1 MQKTYVI
8 FTGTIAGMGGA
19 QLYVSNKANYLQ
31 SRGWKVRIFS
41 DRDAPILIPALEAY
55 RDGIFPELHCWPQLL
70 CRRDVERTLETLL
83 GRIGSDP
90 GEILVESNTPHMS
103 IWAELTA
110 QKRNAKHFLFLL
122 DEQYPM
128 DLGFRPYFEEKFS
141 RGELAVINQRALH
154 LLFPG
159 REIPEPQRY
168 LLSAAG
174 HNAAADVRDPR
185 LDAIPFDD
193 HDDTVCCL
201 GRLNKNYI
209 PAAVEAM
216 EQYATRHPERTLG
229 CLFIGDVPGDA
240 PNDTAARIRQRLEKY
255 ENIRLYLPGFVYP
268 IPEKLF
274 EKLDLGIAS
283 AGSARIL
290 AYAGVPTV
298 SMDAS
303 DGQPI
308 GILGYTTGQTLCR
321 DGEARY
327 NLTELMEQILLKDAL
342 KDMPYTPVSMPDC
355 REAYQ
360 KHEAFLAAM
369 PEDNRFFD
377 VLSLRPTRRKNRVKR
392 GLLRLFGLRGYLL
405 WRKTAGKRR
414 THSDKPAAPRKQ

>member
-31 SRGWKVRIFS
+31 SRGWKVRVFS

-70 CRRDVERTLETLL
+70 RRRDVERTLERLL

-103 IWAELTA
+103 IWAELTT
-110 QKRNAKHFLFLL
+110 KKLGAKHFLFLL

-128 DLGFRPYFEEKFS
+128 DLGFRPYFEEKFT

-174 HNAAADVRDPR
+174 HNAVADVRDPR

-216 EQYATRHPERTLG
+216 EQYAARHPERTLG

-240 PNDTAARIRQRLEKY
+240 PDDTAARIRQRLEKY
-255 ENIRLYLPGFVYP
+255 PNVRLYLPGFVYP

-290 AYAGVPTV
+290 ACAGVSTV

-308 GILGYTTGQTLCR
+308 GILGYTTQQTLCR
-321 DGEARY
+321 DAEPRCT
-327 NLTELMEQILLKDAL
+327 LEELMEQILLKDAL
-342 KDMPYTPVSMPDC
+342 KAMPYTPVSMPDC

-414 THSDKPAAPRKQ
+414 SHSDKPAVPRKQ

>member
-41 DRDAPILIPALEAY
+41 DRDAPILIPALEAH

-70 CRRDVERTLETLL
+70 RRRDVERTLERLL
-83 GRIGSDP
+83 GYIGSDP

-128 DLGFRPYFEEKFS
+128 DPGFRPYFEEKFS

-159 REIPEPQRY
+159 REIPKPQRY

-174 HNAAADVRDPR
+174 HNAAADVCDPR

-216 EQYATRHPERTLG
+216 EQYAMRHPERTLG

-290 AYAGVPTV
+290 ACAGVPTV

-327 NLTELMEQILLKDAL
+327 TLAELMEQILLKDAL

-369 PEDNRFFD
+369 PRDNRFFD

-392 GLLRLFGLRGYLL
+392 GLHRLFGLRGYLL

-414 THSDKPAAPRKQ
+414 SHSDKPAVPRKQ

>member
-31 SRGWKVRIFS
+31 SRGWKVRIVS
-41 DRDAPILIPALEAY
+41 DRDAPILIPALEAH
-55 RDGIFPELHCWPQLL
+55 RDGISPELHCWPQLL
-70 CRRDVERTLETLL
+70 RRRDVERTLERLL
-83 GRIGSDP
+83 GYIGSDP

-128 DLGFRPYFEEKFS
+128 DPGFRPYFEEKFS
-141 RGELAVINQRALH
+141 RGELAVINQRALR

-159 REIPEPQRY
+159 REISEPQRY

-174 HNAAADVRDPR
+174 HNAVADVRDPR

-216 EQYATRHPERTLG
+216 EQYAARHPERTLG
-229 CLFIGDVPGDA
+229 CLFIGGEPEDA
-240 PNDTAARIRQRLEKY
+240 PRDTAAFIRQRLEEY
-255 ENIRLYLPGFVYP
+255 PNVRLYLPGFVYP

-290 AYAGVPTV
+290 ACAGVPNV

-303 DGQPI
+303 DGKPI
-308 GILGYTTGQTLCR
+308 GILGYTTQQTLCR
-321 DGEARY
+321 DAEPRCT
-327 NLTELMEQILLKDAL
+327 LEELMEQILLKDAL
-342 KDMPYTPVSMPDC
+342 KAMPYTPVSMPDC

-377 VLSLRPTRRKNRVKR
+377 VLSLHPTRRKNRVKR

-405 WRKTAGKRR
+405 WRKTAGKRKIHR
-414 THSDKPAAPRKQ
+414 EKPAAPREQ

>member
-1 MQKTYVI
+1 MGKTYVI

-19 QLYVSNKANYLQ
+19 QLYVSNKAAYLQ
-31 SRGWKVRIFS
+31 SRGWQVCVFS
-41 DRDAPILIPALEAY
+41 DRDAPILIPALESH

-70 CRRDVERTLETLL
+70 RRRDVERTLKTLEN
-83 GRIGSDP
+83 RIGSDP
-90 GEILVESNTPHMS
+90 GELLVESNTPHMS
-103 IWAELTA
+103 CWAELLA
-110 QKRNAKHFLFLL
+110 QKLGARHFLFLL

-128 DLGFRPYFEEKFS
+128 DPGFRPYFEEKFS
-141 RGELAVINQRALH
+141 RGELAVIHQRALG

-159 REIPEPQRY
+159 KEIPEPQRY

-185 LDAIPFDD
+185 LEDIPFAA

-209 PAAVEAM
+209 STAVEAM
-216 EQYATRHPERTLG
+216 EQYAIAHPERTLG
-229 CLFIGDVPGDA
+229 CLFIGDA
-240 PNDTAARIRQRLEKY
+240 PRDTPHDTAAWIRQRLEKY

-290 AYAGVPTV
+290 AHAGVPTV

-308 GILGYTTGQTLCR
+308 GILGYTTDQTLSR
-321 DGEARY
+321 GAEERHT
-327 NLTELMEQILLKDAL
+327 LTELMEQILLTDAL
-342 KDMPYTPVSMPDC
+342 KAMPYTPVTMPG
-355 REAYQ
+355 REEAYE

-369 PEDNRFFD
+369 PRDNRFFD
-377 VLSLRPTRRKNRVKR
+377 VLPLRPTRRKNRMKR
-392 GLLRLFGLRGYLL
+392 SLLRLFGLRGYLL
-405 WRKTAGKRR
+405 WKKRKN
-414 THSDKPAAPRKQ
+414 HPDKPAASRKQ

>member
-31 SRGWKVRIFS
+31 SRGWQVRIFS
-41 DRDAPILIPALEAY
+41 DRDAPILIPALEAH

-70 CRRDVERTLETLL
+70 RRRDVERTLERLL
-83 GRIGSDP
+83 GYIGSDP

-128 DLGFRPYFEEKFS
+128 DPGFRPYFEETFS

-174 HNAAADVRDPR
+174 HNAVADVRDPR

-216 EQYATRHPERTLG
+216 EQYAMRHPERTLG

-240 PNDTAARIRQRLEKY
+240 PNDTAARIRQRLGKY
-255 ENIRLYLPGFVYP
+255 PNIRLYLPGFVYP

-290 AYAGVPTV
+290 ACAGVSTV

-327 NLTELMEQILLKDAL
+327 TLTELMEQILLKDAL
-342 KDMPYTPVSMPDC
+342 KAMPYTPVSMPDC
-355 REAYQ
+355 QEAYK
-360 KHEAFLAAM
+360 KHEVFLAAM
-369 PEDNRFFD
+369 SRDNRFFD
-377 VLSLRPTRRKNRVKR
+377 VLSLRPTRRKNHVKR

-414 THSDKPAAPRKQ
+414 SHSDKPAAPRKQ

>member
-41 DRDAPILIPALEAY
+41 DRDAPILIPALEAH

-70 CRRDVERTLETLL
+70 RRRDVERTLERLL
-83 GRIGSDP
+83 GDIGSDP

-128 DLGFRPYFEEKFS
+128 DPGFRPYFEEKFS
-141 RGELAVINQRALH
+141 WGELAVINQRALH

-174 HNAAADVRDPR
+174 HNAMADIRDPR

-216 EQYATRHPERTLG
+216 EQYAMRHPERTLG

-240 PNDTAARIRQRLEKY
+240 PNDTAARIRQRLEKH

-290 AYAGVPTV
+290 ACAGVPTV

-321 DGEARY
+321 NGEARY
-327 NLTELMEQILLKDAL
+327 TLAELMEQILLKDAL
-342 KDMPYTPVSMPDC
+342 KAMPYTPVSMPDC

-414 THSDKPAAPRKQ
+414 SHSDKPAAPRKQ